1 MKSSLLLTAVSAIMC
16 LLALPARSEAATG
29 SYVKTNLDGL
39 SNSSITCMCQ
49 DSLGRLWV
57 GTWDG
62 VNVYDSHEFWV
73 WMHNPSDPN
82 TISNNIIRNIVEQ
95 KSGIMWVATDYGIN
109 RIDSRAGKISRFYLG
124 YEHKTPS
131 DEKTFSIS
139 VSRSSKVFC
148 SAKGWGLA
156 IYDEETDMMRAV
168 NVPGF
173 YTSGITG
180 LFCLGDDRLLLA
192 AEDGSASLIQ
202 YALSGSGQIEVTE
215 KTELFKESGISAAFK
230 CGTILYIVT
239 SDNTLYCYD
248 EESEEIIHKIRI
260 PVKDK
265 VMAIAPAGKDSA
277 AIGFDSYGVYI
288 LDLESEEISREEALA
303 DMNILSLYSG
313 TQGILWA
320 GTDGQGLW
328 ALYDDPFKMEKMTYS
343 QISSHK
349 THFPVRAFYKDRF
362 SDLYVGT
369 KGEGIFVLRDGK
381 TVRTYCQSLGS
392 SSVFALAEGPGG
404 DILVGHDGPGIDI
417 ISGKTGKV
425 SSLMPGKEKMFGSVY
440 SFLEDRKNGCFWLGT
455 FGYGLV
461 KLELRQDGSGE
472 YSIGNVRFYKRSL
485 KDSLSITNNMVQP
498 MVMEGDSILW
508 IGTRGGLSRLDIRTD
523 TFMNFTTA
531 TSDTSAISSNE
542 ILSLHFSRDSTLWI
556 GTGYG
561 LNRLVRHGDGYGFR
575 GYTTETGLHNNTIHC
590 IEETSDGKLWL
601 STNHG
606 LSIFDPQTEL
616 FTNYY
621 NNDKLQDNEYSDG
634 AGYTDVNGIIYFGG
648 INGFNWFNPD
658 EIKARDFS
666 PEVLISR
673 VALIQDP
680 DNDIM
685 TGTGKITLKYN
696 ENFFNIHFTALEYIN
711 NSSCEY
717 SYRLKGFNDDWVNTG
732 TSNTASF
739 TNVPPGKYCFQIK
752 STNGDKVWQ
761 ENMTGLQIK
770 VTPPWWKSIYAYIA
784 YTLLAAATIL
794 AIQIAINIRMKEKH
808 RLELEELKR
817 KQLADTYEAKLRFF
831 TNIAH
836 EFTTP
841 LTLICGP
848 IEQIM
853 NEFHLPAKVEKYHRI
868 IYSNAERMLRLIQEL
883 IEFRKADTS
892 NEKPV
897 YSRVDITAL
906 LHGVLENFSE
916 VNEEKQINVETEISR
931 EMTVVTDRNAMEKI
945 VYNLVSNAYKYTP
958 DGGWIQIKAECGEN
972 GLVLSVKNSGKG
984 IKPEHRDLLFDRF
997 VILDNYEY
1005 QASKGRIFRNGIGMA
1020 LVNSLVKMLS
1030 GKITVDSEQG
1040 KYTMFTLT
1048 FPPVGEDMVTA
1059 APAGAEDRPGP
1070 AMEQE
1075 PETCPE
1081 LAPETD
1087 GDTGRKAASS
1097 GKKSVMIVDD
1107 ERQIRDLV
1115 ADILGKEYNVVQAEN
1130 GKAAI
1135 EKLRLSLPDL
1145 IISDINMPEMNGM
1158 EFLKWLKDN
1167 PLTKFIPVV
1176 FLAFKTDIEDEV
1188 ETYEM
1193 GSEVFIPK
1201 PFYPKHLKAVVHSI
1215 LDSRSL
1221 LKDYYNSA
1229 LSSTDLYDGCA
1240 VDSQDKKFLMDITSA
1255 IEENITDEELS
1266 QNWLCERLSI
1276 SRMQLYRKL
1285 KGLTGQTPS
1294 EFIRT
1299 IKLEHA
1305 AHLLK
1310 TTRMTVQEV
1319 MFNSGFNNKSY
1330 FYREFSG
1337 KYRMSPKEFRKEDNP
1352 EKAQK

>member
-1 MKSSLLLTAVSAIMC
+1 
-16 LLALPARSEAATG
+16 
-29 SYVKTNLDGL
+29 
-39 SNSSITCMCQ
+39 
-49 DSLGRLWV
+49 
-57 GTWDG
+57 
-62 VNVYDSHEFWV
+62 
-73 WMHNPSDPN
+73 
-82 TISNNIIRNIVEQ
+82 
-95 KSGIMWVATDYGIN
+95 
-109 RIDSRAGKISRFYLG
+109 
-124 YEHKTPS
+124 
-131 DEKTFSIS
+131 
-139 VSRSSKVFC
+139 
-148 SAKGWGLA
+148 
-156 IYDEETDMMRAV
+156 
-168 NVPGF
+168 
-173 YTSGITG
+173 
-180 LFCLGDDRLLLA
+180 
-192 AEDGSASLIQ
+192 
-202 YALSGSGQIEVTE
+202 
-215 KTELFKESGISAAFK
+215 
-230 CGTILYIVT
+230 
-239 SDNTLYCYD
+239 
-248 EESEEIIHKIRI
+248 
-260 PVKDK
+260 
-265 VMAIAPAGKDSA
+265 
-277 AIGFDSYGVYI
+277 
-288 LDLESEEISREEALA
+288 
-303 DMNILSLYSG
+303 
-313 TQGILWA
+313 
-320 GTDGQGLW
+320 
-328 ALYDDPFKMEKMTYS
+328 
-343 QISSHK
+343 
-349 THFPVRAFYKDRF
+349 
-362 SDLYVGT
+362 
-369 KGEGIFVLRDGK
+369 
-381 TVRTYCQSLGS
+381 
-392 SSVFALAEGPGG
+392 
-404 DILVGHDGPGIDI
+404 
-417 ISGKTGKV
+417 
-425 SSLMPGKEKMFGSVY
+425 
-440 SFLEDRKNGCFWLGT
+440 
-455 FGYGLV
+455 
-461 KLELRQDGSGE
+461 
-472 YSIGNVRFYKRSL
+472 
-485 KDSLSITNNMVQP
+485 
-498 MVMEGDSILW
+498 
-508 IGTRGGLSRLDIRTD
+508 
-523 TFMNFTTA
+523 
-531 TSDTSAISSNE
+531 
-542 ILSLHFSRDSTLWI
+542 
-556 GTGYG
+556 
-561 LNRLVRHGDGYGFR
+561 
-575 GYTTETGLHNNTIHC
+575 
-590 IEETSDGKLWL
+590 
-601 STNHG
+601 
-606 LSIFDPQTEL
+606 
-616 FTNYY
+616 
-621 NNDKLQDNEYSDG
+621 
-634 AGYTDVNGIIYFGG
+634 
-648 INGFNWFNPD
+648 
-658 EIKARDFS
+658 
-666 PEVLISR
+666 
-673 VALIQDP
+673 
-680 DNDIM
+680 
-685 TGTGKITLKYN
+685 
-696 ENFFNIHFTALEYIN
+696 
-711 NSSCEY
+711 
-717 SYRLKGFNDDWVNTG
+717 
-732 TSNTASF
+732 
-739 TNVPPGKYCFQIK
+739 
-752 STNGDKVWQ
+752 
-761 ENMTGLQIK
+761 
-770 VTPPWWKSIYAYIA
+770 
-784 YTLLAAATIL
+784 
-794 AIQIAINIRMKEKH
+794 MKEKH

-945 VYNLVSNAYKYTP
+945 AYNLVSNAYKYTP